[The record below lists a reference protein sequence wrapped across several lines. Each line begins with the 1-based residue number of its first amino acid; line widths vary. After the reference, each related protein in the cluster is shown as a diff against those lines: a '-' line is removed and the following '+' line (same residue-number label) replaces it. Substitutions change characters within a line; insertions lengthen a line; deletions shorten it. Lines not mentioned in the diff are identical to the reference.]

1 MTKAIYLTS
10 FPLVTLFKSCSLLSV
25 LMVGVFFSRV
35 VEKNQKLEKK
45 KLVIGFLITIGIL
58 LYHYGKS

>member
-1 MTKAIYLTS
+1 
-10 FPLVTLFKSCSLLSV
+10 
-25 LMVGVFFSRV
+25 MVGVFFSRV